1 MDRGQS
7 NSSRGQNSCFASRV
21 ARFVVFFCTVMFDV
35 CVKIASYTHV
45 FVLNLN
51 HVQNNNIVYNMF
63 YLN

>member
-1 MDRGQS
+1 MDENIPTSEG
-7 NSSRGQNSCFASRV
+7 CKV
-21 ARFVVFFCTVMFDV
+21 CCVFCTVMFDV

-51 HVQNNNIVYNMF
+51 HVQNNNTVYNMF